1 MDFAIWSET
10 LSVDIDLIDD
20 QHKVL
25 IKLINDS
32 ARMALEKDNK
42 KVKEIL
48 KELKSYTDTHF
59 SEEEELFKRSS
70 YPNVEKHLKEHSY
83 FIEKLEEFDEN
94 LMNSEPSI
102 SLNMLEFLKNWLYY
116 HIEIVDKGY
125 ALYVKKMMI
134 DV

>member
-25 IKLINDS
+25 IQLINDS
-32 ARMALEKDNK
+32 ARVALEKDSK
-42 KVKEIL
+42 KAKEIL

-59 SEEEELFKRSS
+59 SEEEELFKRSN
-70 YPNVEKHLKEHSY
+70 YPNVDKHLKEHSY
-83 FIEKLEEFDEN
+83 FINKLEEFDES

-116 HIEIVDKGY
+116 HIEIVDNGY
-125 ALYVKKMMI
+125 ALYVKKMMS
-134 DV
+134 DA